1 MKFLSLKWKIAFA
14 MAGLSVLVVILYVM
28 LAKNT
33 FEQDKISYVYDTQQ
47 TQADLLSSSISQRI
61 ERVVLQS
68 QLLTSQYLRDNQVP
82 ELSSGVD
89 ANFELL
95 VYDVEQAKVLF
106 HSAKSAKRMSAPSIW
121 PRLDANKKISIIV
134 RDSQN
139 WDVIS
144 LLRDASNRTNLYVMS
159 PVQLGSDFSS
169 LRDTQNVVLATD
181 SELAPVRFE
190 APAFE
195 SIKNNLL
202 AHSSG
207 QTLATTFEL
216 SGTGDEQLV
225 SLAFLTIKPYRIL
238 ILSRTQEALQA
249 LQLLFKR
256 SVFFI
261 IFSVGLIFGLSF
273 LLSRQLTSALS
284 MLTSNT
290 ERVGEGDFTQG
301 DQVRSNDEIGQLA
314 GAFEIMKRKILE
326 LLDKT
331 KETARME
338 QELKTT
344 KLVQESLFPKKSVFR
359 FNTFAISG
367 YFQTSTECG
376 GDWWYYFTSGDDLY
390 IAIADATGH
399 GTPAALITA
408 TARSCFSFFEKNPTS
423 LPNMMNEWSDAVMA
437 CSNQRVFMTGMI
449 FKFNS
454 KTGAYEYLNASHEP
468 PFHFRNDKNL
478 FYAEPIPVDSN
489 KTLGE
494 TMKIDWKVMSGQLG
508 STEKMMIFT
517 DGLFAI
523 TDKAGSL
530 LSEKRA
536 ITQIQKIADSAQ
548 SLEQFAAKSMEIFE
562 KHRQG
567 TLLPDD
573 VTAIFVQRETST

>member
-1 MKFLSLKWKIAFA
+1 

-61 ERVVLQS
+61 ERAVLQA
-68 QLLTSQYLRDNQVP
+68 QMLTGQYLKDNQVP
-82 ELSSGVD
+82 DLSTGVD
-89 ANFELL
+89 GNFELL
-95 VYDVEQAKVLF
+95 VYDLAQSKVLF
-106 HSAKSAKRMSAPSIW
+106 HAAKGAKRMSAPSIW
-121 PRLDANKKISIIV
+121 PRLDANTPISIIV

-144 LLRDASNRTNLYVMS
+144 LVRDAATGTNLYVMS
-159 PVQLGSDFSS
+159 PVQLGTDFSS

-181 SELAPVRFE
+181 SELAPVRID
-190 APAFE
+190 AAAFN

-202 AHSSG
+202 AQAAG

-216 SGTGDEQLV
+216 TGTSDDQLV
-225 SLAFLTIKPYRIL
+225 SLAFLTVKPYRIL
-238 ILSRTQEALQA
+238 ILSHTQEALQA

-261 IFSVGLIFGLSF
+261 LFSVALIFGLSF
-273 LLSRQLTSALS
+273 VLSRQLTSALS
-284 MLTSNT
+284 VLTSAT
-290 ERVGEGDFTQG
+290 ERVGEGDFSQG
-301 DQVRSNDEIGQLA
+301 EQVRSNDEIGQLA

-359 FNTFAISG
+359 FNSFALSG
-367 YFQTSTECG
+367 HFQTSTECG
-376 GDWWYYFTSGDDLY
+376 GDWWYYFTAGDDLY

-449 FKFNS
+449 FKFNT
-454 KTGAYEYLNASHEP
+454 KTGTYEYLNACHEP
-468 PFHFRNDKNL
+468 PFQFRNEKNL
-478 FYAEPIPVDSN
+478 FFAEPIPVDRN

-494 TMKIDWKVMSGQLG
+494 AAKVDWKVMNGQLG
-508 STEKMMIFT
+508 PSEKMMLFT

-523 TDKAGSL
+523 TDKEGTL
-530 LSEKRA
+530 LSEKRS
-536 ITQIQKIADSAQ
+536 IKQIQEIADSAQ
-548 SLEQFAAKSMEIFE
+548 SLEQFAANSMEIFE
-562 KHRQG
+562 QHRQG
-567 TLLPDD
+567 TVLPDD
-573 VTAIFVQRETST
+573 VTAIFVQREIQR